1 MITDHTVEK
10 VKSMCL
16 QRPVPSR
23 SELTSSADQ
32 LRVSE
37 LVDVAELASRRW
49 QVGFGWVSVYGVFV
63 PPGPFPP
70 TWDAWDDCYSS
81 SLLHK
86 TVKQMKQRDLRSPST
101 GEGRRETGTEKKKKG
116 ILWGHSLGTVDP
128 QQPLPLFSRET
139 TFQAKYNPITVN
151 QARDRRLSP

>member
-1 MITDHTVEK
+1 
-10 VKSMCL
+10 MCL
-16 QRPVPSR
+16 QRQAPSR

-37 LVDVAELASRRW
+37 LVGVAELASRRW
-49 QVGFGWVSVYGVFV
+49 QAGFGWVSVYGVFV

-81 SLLHK
+81 SMLHK

-101 GEGRRETGTEKKKKG
+101 GEGRRETGTEKKKKRNFMRAFIRNCG
-116 ILWGHSLGTVDP
+116 PSATSPTIFKGDHLPGKIQSYHS
-128 QQPLPLFSRET
+128 QPGKR
-139 TFQAKYNPITVN
+139 
-151 QARDRRLSP
+151 